1 MHDAVM
7 AQVSTQDIFI
17 AVAAVAVWRVAN
29 ASDQKIKKTE
39 GGAAP
44 ALSFTENTD
53 ILASLARSERARSGQ
68 LYCVGFAAESQDLL
82 AHAMAKRERKGV
94 PLLVGNIGPQTFGL
108 DDNALLLVDAQGTK
122 ELPRAPKLQLA
133 CRLIERIAQDLR
145 KTSS

>member
-1 MHDAVM
+1 VG
-7 AQVSTQDIFI
+7 SRI
-17 AVAAVAVWRVAN
+17 AFGFADCAICKGRSDHWALEDLLAPLRALRDKVAALGLQRVSVN
-29 ASDQKIKKTE
+29 
-39 GGAAP
+39 
-44 ALSFTENTD
+44 LSTRD
-53 ILASLARSERARSGQ
+53 LLD
-68 LYCVGFAAESQDLL
+68 QDLL
-82 AHAMAKRERKGV
+82 AHAQAKRERKGV